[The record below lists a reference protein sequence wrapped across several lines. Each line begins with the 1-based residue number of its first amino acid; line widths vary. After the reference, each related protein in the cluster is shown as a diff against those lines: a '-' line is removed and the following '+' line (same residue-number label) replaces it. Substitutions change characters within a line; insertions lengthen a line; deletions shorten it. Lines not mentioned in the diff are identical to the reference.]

1 MLVFILSKLV
11 MPNKDLAGRFLPNL
25 IEKLDLKHLARLG
38 EHLGLQRYNA
48 AVLSIFI
55 TYINGFTLYRQAI
68 ITSNV

>member
-38 EHLGLQRYNA
+38 EHLGLQGYNA

-55 TYINGFTLYRQAI
+55 T
-68 ITSNV
+68 